1 MGVRFSTTVYNE
13 KSRKITVSI
22 KDSSFSGTVK
32 TFDTLS
38 LGIQYDSESQQG
50 QERFTPII
58 GSRCSLSLLINNE
71 DLQTLL
77 LDIGLAVEGRF
88 TMELTAYEDDNTTVS
103 FKWYGYIVTDL
114 VEFED
119 VPLVIGYQA
128 QISAIDGL
136 GWLKTLD
143 YKSAVGPYN
152 GQDTVVQHILNCLN
166 QLDFVQENLV
176 ANSLPV
182 LHTIFNW
189 HENSTV
195 YNADNDYAYNTVIQH
210 RAFYHRDT
218 KNNYIYQSCY
228 DVIKKICQTFGA
240 RLIFSG
246 NQYWFIQVNEYAN
259 NPASHRYFKYSGFGV
274 QSVGTFSADL
284 TISNIQTN
292 LVESDLM
299 RLSGGKWTYYPA
311 LKNVV
316 IRYNHFAKQNLLAG
330 VEYNYA
336 TNTTPVIT
344 TTPTLDA
351 SNPDARLSY
360 TGILGFYAQALNP
373 ANFEPYQFVFAVK
386 VVSIINSFPLQ
397 GFESANWTL
406 GSGWLIDNNIL
417 SGVLITTDA
426 YYTTFSVVNGRKYYI
441 KIKVDIDNAGF
452 LRLRLGGVTKTIT
465 ESGDYEYV
473 IIATNTDTLKFD
485 SVSSPRFTGKIKSLE
500 VKQENKYLKR
510 GVTYTNGF
518 NFQLEAASW
527 ETSFSEFEFNTE
539 TINAD
544 AAFVAYKTIT
554 FDTLDIPDTAE
565 YIWEMRLKE
574 MRNEAGTNIISNFAV
589 SYLLSNNYLEFLP
602 TGAVSGQ
609 SDILE
614 YGSDN
619 DDKSSTVFSLDTY
632 IGDGPSKTTDGAL
645 KVKNSYT
652 GGVYINSNTWEV
664 GAGTGFGF
672 NKITQLLVNEVI
684 RGQLTPKLRMV
695 DMPFQNLSVDN
706 PYLPHKVIEYSSGYY
721 VFERGSLDLKTEIWQ
736 GDYFKIE
743 LDA

>member
-1 MGVRFSTTVYNE
+1 MAVRYQTTVYNE

-22 KDSSFSGTVK
+22 KDANYTGSIG

-58 GSRCSLSLLINNE
+58 GSRCSLSLLINSN

-77 LDIGLAVEGRF
+77 LDIGLAIEGRF
-88 TMELTAYEDDNTTVS
+88 TMQLTAYEDDNTTIS
-103 FKWYGYIVTDL
+103 FRWYGYIVTDL

-119 VPLVIGYQA
+119 VPLSLGYQA

-143 YKSAVGPYN
+143 YKSAIGPYN

-441 KIKVDIDNAGF
+441 KIKVDIDNAGS

>member
-1 MGVRFSTTVYNE
+1 MAVRFETTVYNE
-13 KSRKITVSI
+13 KGRKINVAI
-22 KDSSFSGTVK
+22 KDNVFSGMTYS
-32 TFDTLS
+32 FDTISLS
-38 LGIQYDSESQQG
+38 LQYDSESQQG
-50 QERFTPII
+50 AERFTPII
-58 GSRCSLSLLINNE
+58 GSSCNLSLLINNN

-88 TMELTAYEDDNTTVS
+88 TMDLTAYEDDNTTVS
-103 FKWYGYIVTDL
+103 FNWYGYIVTDL
-114 VEFED
+114 VQFED
-119 VPLVIGYQA
+119 IPLSIGYVA

-166 QLDFVQENLV
+166 QLDFVQSELV

-182 LHTIFNW
+182 LHTVFNW
-189 HENSTV
+189 NENTTA
-195 YNADNDYAYNTVIQH
+195 YNAANDYALLTVIQH
-210 RAFYHRDT
+210 RAFYHKDT

-228 DVIKKICQTFGA
+228 DVLKKICQTFGA

-246 NQYWFIQVNEYAN
+246 NQYWFIQVNEYAR
-259 NPASHRYFKYSGFGV
+259 NPSAHRYFKYSALGV
-274 QSVGTFSADL
+274 QASGTFTFDF
-284 TISNIQTN
+284 TMSNVQTN
-292 LVESDLM
+292 LPGSDLM

-330 VEYNYA
+330 VEYNYT
-336 TNTTPVIT
+336 TNTTPIT
-344 TTPTLDA
+344 TITPTLDA
-351 SNPDARLSY
+351 TNADARLSY

-373 ANFEPYQFVFAVK
+373 VNFEPFQFVFAVK
-386 VVSIINSFPLQ
+386 VASIINSFPLQ
-397 GFESANWTL
+397 GFADANWTL
-406 GSGWLIDNNIL
+406 GSGWFINNGIL
-417 SGVLITTDA
+417 EGTIIATVA
-426 YYTTFSVVNGRKYYI
+426 YYTTFTVTSGRKYYV
-441 KIKVDIDNAGF
+441 KIKVDIENSGT

-465 ESGDYEYV
+465 ESGDYDYV
-473 IIATNTDTLKFD
+473 ILSTNTDTLQLD
-485 SVSSPRFTGKIKSLE
+485 SLSSPGFTGKIKSLQ

-518 NFQLEAASW
+518 NFILEAASW
-527 ETSFSEFEFNTE
+527 EDTFYEYEFNTE
-539 TINAD
+539 TITAD

-554 FDTLDIPDTAE
+554 FDTLDIPESAE
-565 YIWEMRLKE
+565 YVWEMRLKN
-574 MRNEAGTNIISNFAV
+574 MRNEAGTNVSGNFSI
-589 SYLLSNNYLEFLP
+589 SYLLSSNYLEFLP

-619 DDKSSTVFSLDTY
+619 DDKSSTIFSLDTY
-632 IGDGPSKTTDGAL
+632 LGDGPSKTTDGGL
-645 KVKNSYT
+645 KVLESGTYENSSSWDVSS
-652 GGVYINSNTWEV
+652 GS
-664 GAGTGFGF
+664 GF
-672 NKITQLLVNEVI
+672 NNVTQLLVNEVI

-721 VFERGSLDLKTEIWQ
+721 VFERGSFDLKTEIWQ

>member
-1 MGVRFSTTVYNE
+1 MAARFQTTVYNE
-13 KSRKITVSI
+13 KGRKIVVAI
-22 KDSSFSGTVK
+22 KDNVFSGMTYD
-32 TFDTLS
+32 FDTIGLQ
-38 LGIQYDSESQQG
+38 LQYDSESQQG

-58 GSRCSLSLLINNE
+58 GSRCSLSLLINNN

-119 VPLVIGYQA
+119 IPLSIGYQA

-189 HENSTV
+189 HENTIA
-195 YNADNDYAYNTVIQH
+195 YNAASDYSLLTVIQH
-210 RAFYHRDT
+210 RAFYHKDT
-218 KNNYIYQSCY
+218 KSNYVYQSCY
-228 DVIKKICQTFGA
+228 DVLKKICQTFGA

-246 NQYWFIQVNEYAN
+246 NQYWFIQVNEYSRT
-259 NPASHRYFKYSGFGV
+259 PATKRYFKYSALGV
-274 QSVGTFSADL
+274 QSAGTFTADL

-292 LVESDLM
+292 LSGSDLM

-373 ANFEPYQFVFAVK
+373 VNFEPFQFVFAVK

-406 GSGWLIDNNIL
+406 GSGWLIDNKIL

-426 YYTTFSVVNGRKYYI
+426 YYTTFSVVNGRKYYV
-441 KIKVDIDNAGF
+441 KIKVDIDNDGE
-452 LRLRLGGVTKTIT
+452 LLLSLGGVTKTIT
-465 ESGDYEYV
+465 ESGDYDYV
-473 IIATNTDTLKFD
+473 IIATNTDTLKFN

-510 GVTYTNGF
+510 SVNYTSGF

-527 ETSFSEFEFNTE
+527 ESSFYEYEFNTE
-539 TINAD
+539 TITAD

-619 DDKSSTVFSLDTY
+619 DDKSSTIFSLDTY
-632 IGDGPSKTTDGAL
+632 LGDGPSKTTDGGL
-645 KVKNSYT
+645 KVLESGIYQNSSSWDVSS
-652 GGVYINSNTWEV
+652 GQ
-664 GAGTGFGF
+664 GF
-672 NKITQLLVNEVI
+672 NNVTQLLVNEVI

>member
-1 MGVRFSTTVYNE
+1 MAVRFETTVYNE
-13 KSRKITVSI
+13 KGRKINVAI
-22 KDSSFSGTVK
+22 KDNVFSGMTYS
-32 TFDTLS
+32 FDTVGLQ
-38 LGIQYDSESQQG
+38 LQYDSESQQG
-50 QERFTPII
+50 AERFTPII
-58 GSRCSLSLLINNE
+58 GSRCSLSLLINSN

-77 LDIGLAVEGRF
+77 LDIGLAIEGRF
-88 TMELTAYEDDNTTVS
+88 TMQLTAYEDDNTTIS
-103 FKWYGYIVTDL
+103 FRWYGYIVTDL

-119 VPLVIGYQA
+119 IPLSIGYVA

-182 LHTIFNW
+182 LHTVFDW
-189 HENSTV
+189 HENTTA
-195 YNADNDYAYNTVIQH
+195 YNAANDYALLSVIQH
-210 RAFYHRDT
+210 RAFYHKDT
-218 KNNYIYQSCY
+218 KANYIYQSCY
-228 DVIKKICQTFGA
+228 DVLKKICQTFGA

-246 NQYWFIQVNEYAN
+246 NQYWFIQINEYSRS
-259 NPASHRYFKYSGFGV
+259 PESHKYFKYSGFGI
-274 QSVGTFSADL
+274 QSVGTFTEDF
-284 TISNIQTN
+284 TISNVQTDLEN
-292 LVESDLM
+292 SDLL

-316 IRYNHFAKQNLLAG
+316 VRYNHFAKQNLLAG

-336 TNTTPVIT
+336 TNTTPIT
-344 TTPTLDA
+344 TITPTLDSTNA
-351 SNPDARLSY
+351 DARLSY

-373 ANFEPYQFVFAVK
+373 VNFQPFQFVFAVK
-386 VVSIINSFPLQ
+386 VASIINSFPLQ
-397 GFESANWTL
+397 GFESANWTI
-406 GSGWLIDNNIL
+406 GSGWIIDNKIL
-417 SGVLITTDA
+417 SGVLITTEA
-426 YYTTFSVVNGRKYYI
+426 FYTTFTVVSGRKYYL
-441 KIKVDIDNAGF
+441 KIKVDIDNAGA

-465 ESGDYEYV
+465 TSGDYEYV

-500 VKQENKYLKR
+500 VKQENKYLR
-510 GVTYTNGF
+510 RRVNYTSGF

-527 ETSFSEFEFNTE
+527 ESAFYEYEFNTE
-539 TINAD
+539 TITAD
-544 AAFVAYKTIT
+544 AAFIAYKTIT
-554 FDTLDIPDTAE
+554 FDTLNIPDTAE

-574 MRNEAGTNIISNFAV
+574 MRNEAGTNIIANFSV

-602 TGAVSGQ
+602 SGATTGQ

-619 DDKSSTVFSLDTY
+619 DDKSSTVFSLDAF
-632 IGDGPSKTTDGAL
+632 IGDGPSKTTDGGL
-645 KVKNSYT
+645 KVLESGTYQNSSSWDVAN
-652 GGVYINSNTWEV
+652 GS
-664 GAGTGFGF
+664 GF
-672 NKITQLLVNEVI
+672 NNVTQLLVNEVI

-695 DMPFQNLSVDN
+695 DMPFQNLVVDK

-721 VFERGSLDLKTEIWQ
+721 VFERGSFDLKTEIWQ

>member
-1 MGVRFSTTVYNE
+1 MAVRFETTVYNE
-13 KSRKITVSI
+13 KGRKINVAI
-22 KDSSFSGTVK
+22 KDNVFSGMTYS
-32 TFDTLS
+32 FDTISLS
-38 LGIQYDSESQQG
+38 LQYDSESQQG

-58 GSRCSLSLLINNE
+58 GSSCNLSLLINNN
-71 DLQTLL
+71 DLETLL

-88 TMELTAYEDDNTTVS
+88 TMHLTAYEDDNTTVS
-103 FKWYGYIVTDL
+103 FNWYGYIVTDL
-114 VEFED
+114 VQFED
-119 VPLVIGYQA
+119 IPLSIGYVA

-166 QLDFVQENLV
+166 QLDFVQSELV

-182 LHTIFNW
+182 LHTVFNW
-189 HENSTV
+189 NENTTAYS
-195 YNADNDYAYNTVIQH
+195 ADNDYALLTVIQH
-210 RAFYHRDT
+210 RAFYHKDT

-228 DVIKKICQTFGA
+228 DVLKKICQTFGA

-246 NQYWFIQVNEYAN
+246 NQYWFIQVNEYAR
-259 NPASHRYFKYSGFGV
+259 NPAAHRYFKYSALGV
-274 QSVGTFSADL
+274 QASGTFTFDF
-284 TISNIQTN
+284 TMSNIQTN
-292 LVESDLM
+292 LPGSDLM

-316 IRYNHFAKQNLLAG
+316 VRYNHFAKQNLLAG

-336 TNTTPVIT
+336 TNTTPIT
-344 TTPTLDA
+344 TITPTLDA
-351 SNPDARLSY
+351 TNADARLSY

-373 ANFEPYQFVFAVK
+373 VNFEPFQFVFAVK
-386 VVSIINSFPLQ
+386 VASIINSFPLQ
-397 GFESANWTL
+397 GFASADWTL
-406 GSGWLIDNNIL
+406 GSGWFINNGIL
-417 SGVLITTDA
+417 EGTIIATVA
-426 YYTTFSVVNGRKYYI
+426 YYTTFTVTSGRNYYV
-441 KIKVDIDNAGF
+441 KIKVDIENSGS

-465 ESGDYEYV
+465 ESGDYDYV
-473 IIATNTDTLKFD
+473 ILSTNTDTLQLD
-485 SVSSPRFTGKIKSLE
+485 SLSSPGFTGKIKSLQ

-510 GVTYTNGF
+510 NVTYTNGF
-518 NFQLEAASW
+518 NFILEAASW
-527 ETSFSEFEFNTE
+527 EDTFYEYEFNTE
-539 TINAD
+539 TITAD

-554 FDTLDIPDTAE
+554 FDTLDIPESAE
-565 YIWEMRLKE
+565 YIWEMRLKN
-574 MRNEAGTNIISNFAV
+574 MRNEAGTNVSGNFSI
-589 SYLLSNNYLEFLP
+589 SYLLSSNYLEFLP

-619 DDKSSTVFSLDTY
+619 DDKSSTIFSLDTY
-632 IGDGPSKTTDGAL
+632 IGDGPSKTTDGGL
-645 KVKNSYT
+645 KVLESGTYENSSSWDVSS
-652 GGVYINSNTWEV
+652 GS
-664 GAGTGFGF
+664 GF
-672 NKITQLLVNEVI
+672 NNVTQLLVNEVI

-721 VFERGSLDLKTEIWQ
+721 VFERGSFDLKTEIWQ

>member
-1 MGVRFSTTVYNE
+1 MAVRFETTVYNE
-13 KSRKITVSI
+13 KGRKINVAI
-22 KDSSFSGTVK
+22 KDNVFSGMTYS
-32 TFDTLS
+32 FDTISLS
-38 LGIQYDSESQQG
+38 LQYDSESQQG
-50 QERFTPII
+50 AERFTPII
-58 GSRCSLSLLINNE
+58 GSSCNLSLLINNN

-88 TMELTAYEDDNTTVS
+88 TMHLTAYEDDNTTVS
-103 FKWYGYIVTDL
+103 FNWYGYIVTDL
-114 VEFED
+114 VQFED
-119 VPLVIGYQA
+119 IPLSIGYVA

-166 QLDFVQENLV
+166 QLDFVQSELV

-182 LHTIFNW
+182 LHTVFNW
-189 HENSTV
+189 NENTTAYS
-195 YNADNDYAYNTVIQH
+195 AGNDYALLTVIQH
-210 RAFYHRDT
+210 RAFYHKDT

-228 DVIKKICQTFGA
+228 DVLKKICQTFGA

-246 NQYWFIQVNEYAN
+246 NQYWFIQVNEYAR
-259 NPASHRYFKYSGFGV
+259 NPAAHRYFKYSALGV
-274 QSVGTFSADL
+274 QASGTFTFDF
-284 TISNIQTN
+284 TMSNIQTN
-292 LVESDLM
+292 LPASDLM

-316 IRYNHFAKQNLLAG
+316 VRYNHFAKQNLLAG

-336 TNTTPVIT
+336 TNTTPIT
-344 TTPTLDA
+344 TITPTLDA
-351 SNPDARLSY
+351 TNADARLSY

-373 ANFEPYQFVFAVK
+373 VNFEPFQFVFAVK
-386 VVSIINSFPLQ
+386 VASIINSFPLQ
-397 GFESANWTL
+397 GFADANWTL
-406 GSGWLIDNNIL
+406 GSGWFINNGIL
-417 SGVLITTDA
+417 EGTIIATVA
-426 YYTTFSVVNGRKYYI
+426 YYTTFTVTSGRKYYV
-441 KIKVDIDNAGF
+441 KIKVDIENSGT

-465 ESGDYEYV
+465 ESGDYDYV
-473 IIATNTDTLKFD
+473 ILSTNTDTLQLD
-485 SVSSPRFTGKIKSLE
+485 SLSSPGFTGKIKSLQ

-510 GVTYTNGF
+510 NVTYTNGF
-518 NFQLEAASW
+518 NFILDAASW
-527 ETSFSEFEFNTE
+527 ENTFYEYEFNTE
-539 TINAD
+539 TITAD

-554 FDTLDIPDTAE
+554 FDTLDIPESAE
-565 YIWEMRLKE
+565 YVWEMRLKN
-574 MRNEAGTNIISNFAV
+574 MRNEAGTNVSGNFSI
-589 SYLLSNNYLEFLP
+589 SYLLSSNYLEFLP

-619 DDKSSTVFSLDTY
+619 DDKSSTIFSLDTY
-632 IGDGPSKTTDGAL
+632 LGDGPSKTTDGGL
-645 KVKNSYT
+645 KVLESGTYENSSSWDVSS
-652 GGVYINSNTWEV
+652 GS
-664 GAGTGFGF
+664 GF
-672 NKITQLLVNEVI
+672 NNVTQLLVNEVI

-721 VFERGSLDLKTEIWQ
+721 VFERGSFDLKTEIWQ

>member
-1 MGVRFSTTVYNE
+1 MGVRYQTTVYNE
-13 KSRKITVSI
+13 KRRKITVSI
-22 KDSSFSGTVK
+22 KDSNYTGSVG

-50 QERFTPII
+50 AERFTPII
-58 GSRCSLSLLINNE
+58 GSRCSLSLLINNSN
-71 DLQTLL
+71 LQTLL

-88 TMELTAYEDDNTTVS
+88 TMHLTAYEDDNTTVS
-103 FKWYGYIVTDL
+103 FYWYGYIVTDL

-119 VPLVIGYQA
+119 IPLVIGYQA

-166 QLDFVQENLV
+166 QLDFVQSELV

-182 LHTIFNW
+182 LHTVFNW
-189 HENSTV
+189 NENTTAYS
-195 YNADNDYAYNTVIQH
+195 AGKDYALLTVIQH
-210 RAFYHRDT
+210 RAFYHKDT

-228 DVIKKICQTFGA
+228 DVLKKICQTFGA

-246 NQYWFIQVNEYAN
+246 NQYWFIQVNEYAR
-259 NPASHRYFKYSGFGV
+259 NPSAHRYFKYSALGV
-274 QSVGTFSADL
+274 QASGTFTFDF
-284 TISNIQTN
+284 TMSNIQTN
-292 LVESDLM
+292 LPGSDLM

-316 IRYNHFAKQNLLAG
+316 VRYNHFAKQNLLAG

-336 TNTTPVIT
+336 TNATPIT
-344 TTPTLDA
+344 TITPTLDA
-351 SNPDARLSY
+351 TNADARLSY

-373 ANFEPYQFVFAVK
+373 VNFEPFQFVFAVK
-386 VVSIINSFPLQ
+386 VASIINSFPLQ
-397 GFESANWTL
+397 GFADANWTL
-406 GSGWLIDNNIL
+406 GSGWFINNGIL
-417 SGVLITTDA
+417 EGTIIATVA
-426 YYTTFSVVNGRKYYI
+426 YYTTFTVTSGRKYYV
-441 KIKVDIDNAGF
+441 KIKVDIENSGT

-465 ESGDYEYV
+465 ESGDYDYV
-473 IIATNTDTLKFD
+473 ILSTNTNTLQLD
-485 SVSSPRFTGKIKSLE
+485 SLSSPGFTGKIKSLQ

-510 GVTYTNGF
+510 NVTYTNGF
-518 NFQLEAASW
+518 NFILESASW
-527 ETSFSEFEFNTE
+527 ENTFYEYEFNTE
-539 TINAD
+539 TITAD

-554 FDTLDIPDTAE
+554 FDTLDIPESAE
-565 YIWEMRLKE
+565 YIWEMRLKS
-574 MRNEAGTNIISNFAV
+574 MRNEAGTNVSGNFSI
-589 SYLLSNNYLEFLP
+589 SYLLSSNYLEFLP

-619 DDKSSTVFSLDTY
+619 DDKSSTIFSLDTY
-632 IGDGPSKTTDGAL
+632 LGDGPSKTTDGGL
-645 KVKNSYT
+645 KVLESGTYENSSSWDVSS
-652 GGVYINSNTWEV
+652 GS
-664 GAGTGFGF
+664 GF
-672 NKITQLLVNEVI
+672 NNVTQLLVNEVI

-695 DMPFQNLSVDN
+695 DMPFQNLTVDN

-721 VFERGSLDLKTEIWQ
+721 VFERGSFDLKTEIWQ

>member
-1 MGVRFSTTVYNE
+1 MAIRFSTTVYNE

-22 KDSSFSGTVK
+22 KDSAFSGTVK

-38 LGIQYDSESQQG
+38 LGIQYDSESSQG

-58 GSRCSLSLLINNE
+58 GSRCSLSLLINNN

-88 TMELTAYEDDNTTVS
+88 TMELTGYEDDNTTVS

-119 VPLVIGYQA
+119 IPLVIGYQA

-166 QLDFVQENLV
+166 QLDFVQSELV

-182 LHTIFNW
+182 LHTVFNW
-189 HENSTV
+189 NENTTAYS
-195 YNADNDYAYNTVIQH
+195 AGKDYALLTVIQH
-210 RAFYHRDT
+210 RAFYHKDT
-218 KNNYIYQSCY
+218 KNNYNYQSCY
-228 DVIKKICQTFGA
+228 DVLKKICQTFGA

-246 NQYWFIQVNEYAN
+246 NQYWLIQVNEYAR
-259 NPASHRYFKYSGFGV
+259 NPKAHRYFKYNALGV
-274 QSVGTFSADL
+274 QASGTFTANFTL
-284 TISNIQTN
+284 SNIQSN
-292 LVESDLM
+292 LPTSDLI

-316 IRYNHFAKQNLLAG
+316 VRYNHFAKQNLLAG

-336 TNTTPVIT
+336 TNATPIT
-344 TTPTLDA
+344 TITPTLDSTNA
-351 SNPDARLSY
+351 DARLSY

-373 ANFEPYQFVFAVK
+373 VNFVPYQFVFAVK
-386 VVSIINSFPLQ
+386 VASIINSFPLQ
-397 GFESANWTL
+397 GFESANWTI
-406 GSGWLIDNNIL
+406 GSGWQIDNKIL
-417 SGVLITTDA
+417 SGVLITTEA
-426 YYTTFSVVNGRKYYI
+426 FYTTFSVVNGRKYYV
-441 KIKVDIDNAGF
+441 KIKVDIDNAGA

-473 IIATNTDTLKFD
+473 IVATNTDTLKFD
-485 SVSSPRFTGKIKSLE
+485 SVSSPLFTGKIKSLE
-500 VKQENKYLKR
+500 VKQENKYLR
-510 GVTYTNGF
+510 RRVNYTSGF
-518 NFQLEAASW
+518 NFQLEPASW
-527 ETSFSEFEFNTE
+527 ESTFSEFEFNTE
-539 TINAD
+539 TITAD

-554 FDTLDIPDTAE
+554 FDTLNIPDTAE

-574 MRNEAGTNIISNFAV
+574 MRNEAGTNIIANFAV
-589 SYLLSNNYLEFLP
+589 SYLLSSNYLEFLP
-602 TGAVSGQ
+602 SGATTGQ

-632 IGDGPSKTTDGAL
+632 LGDGPSKTTDGGL
-645 KVKNSYT
+645 KVLESGTYENSSSWDVSS
-652 GGVYINSNTWEV
+652 GS
-664 GAGTGFGF
+664 GF
-672 NKITQLLVNEVI
+672 NNVTQLLVNEVI

-695 DMPFQNLSVDN
+695 DMPFQNLTVDN

-721 VFERGSLDLKTEIWQ
+721 VFERGSFDLKTEIWQ

>member
-189 HENSTV
+189 HENTTT
-195 YNADNDYAYNTVIQH
+195 YNAASDYSLLTVIQH
-210 RAFYHRDT
+210 RAFYHKDT
-218 KNNYIYQSCY
+218 KSNYVYQSCY
-228 DVIKKICQTFGA
+228 DVLKKICQTFGA

-246 NQYWFIQVNEYAN
+246 NQYWFIQVNEYSRT
-259 NPASHRYFKYSGFGV
+259 PATKRYFKYTAFGV
-274 QSVGTFSADL
+274 QVAGTFTADL
-284 TISNIQTN
+284 TLSNIQTN
-292 LVESDLM
+292 LPGSDLM

-373 ANFEPYQFVFAVK
+373 VNFEPFQFVFAVK
-386 VVSIINSFPLQ
+386 VASIINSFPLQ

-406 GSGWLIDNNIL
+406 GSGWLIDNKIL
-417 SGVLITTDA
+417 EGTLIATEA
-426 YYTTFSVVNGRKYYI
+426 FYTTFTVTSGRKYYV
-441 KIKVDIDNAGF
+441 KIKVDIENSGS

-465 ESGDYEYV
+465 ESGDYDYV
-473 IIATNTDTLKFD
+473 ILSTNTDTLKLD
-485 SVSSPRFTGKIKSLE
+485 SISTPKFTGKIKSLQ

-510 GVTYTNGF
+510 GINYTNGF
-518 NFQLEAASW
+518 NFQLEPATW
-527 ETSFSEFEFNTE
+527 ENTFYEYEFNTE
-539 TINAD
+539 TITAD
-544 AAFVAYKTIT
+544 AAFIAYKTIT
-554 FDTLDIPDTAE
+554 FDTLDIPESAE
-565 YIWEMRLKE
+565 YVWEMRLKQ
-574 MRNEAGTNIISNFAV
+574 MRNEAGSSIISNFNV

-632 IGDGPSKTTDGAL
+632 IGDGPSKTTDGGL
-645 KVKNSYT
+645 KVLESGTYENSSSWDI
-652 GGVYINSNTWEV
+652 GNGS
-664 GAGTGFGF
+664 GF
-672 NKITQLLVNEVI
+672 NNVTQLLVNEVI

>member
-1 MGVRFSTTVYNE
+1 MAIRFSTTVYNE

-32 TFDTLS
+32 TFDTIGLQ
-38 LGIQYDSESQQG
+38 LQYDSESQQG

-58 GSRCSLSLLINNE
+58 GSRCSLSLLINNN

-119 VPLVIGYQA
+119 VPLSLGYQA

-143 YKSAVGPYN
+143 YKSAVGPYL

-189 HENSTV
+189 HENTTAYSA
-195 YNADNDYAYNTVIQH
+195 NSDYSLLTVIQH
-210 RAFYHRDT
+210 RAFYHKDT

-228 DVIKKICQTFGA
+228 DVLKKICQTFGA
-240 RLIFSG
+240 RLLFSG
-246 NQYWFIQVNEYAN
+246 NQYWFVQVNEYSRT
-259 NPASHRYFKYSGFGV
+259 PGTKRYFKYSALGV
-274 QSVGTFSADL
+274 QSAGTFTTDL
-284 TISNIQTN
+284 TLSNIQTN
-292 LVESDLM
+292 LPVSDLM

-336 TNTTPVIT
+336 TNSTPIT
-344 TTPTLDA
+344 TITPTLDA

-373 ANFEPYQFVFAVK
+373 VNFEPFQFVFAVK
-386 VVSIINSFPLQ
+386 VASIINSFPLQ
-397 GFESANWTL
+397 NFESANWTL
-406 GSGWLIDNNIL
+406 GSGWLIDNKIL
-417 SGVLITTDA
+417 EGTLIASEA
-426 YYTTFSVVNGRKYYI
+426 YYTTFTVTSGRKYYV
-441 KIKVDIDNAGF
+441 KIKVEIDNAGS

-465 ESGDYEYV
+465 ESGDYDYV
-473 IIATNTDTLKFD
+473 ITSTNTDTLKLD
-485 SVSSPRFTGKIKSLE
+485 SVSSPGFTGKIKSLQ

-518 NFQLEAASW
+518 NFQLEPATW
-527 ETSFSEFEFNTE
+527 ENSFYEYEFNTE
-539 TINAD
+539 TITAD

-554 FDTLDIPDTAE
+554 FDTLDIPESAE
-565 YIWEMRLKE
+565 YVWEMRLKS
-574 MRNEAGTNIISNFAV
+574 MRNEAGTSIISNFTI
-589 SYLLSNNYLEFLP
+589 SYLLSSNYLEFLP

-632 IGDGPSKTTDGAL
+632 LGDGPSKTTDGGL
-645 KVKNSYT
+645 KVLESGSYENSSSWDVSS
-652 GGVYINSNTWEV
+652 GS
-664 GAGTGFGF
+664 GF
-672 NKITQLLVNEVI
+672 NNVTQLLVNEVI

-721 VFERGSLDLKTEIWQ
+721 VFERGSFDLKTEIWQ

>member
-1 MGVRFSTTVYNE
+1 MAVRFETTVYNE
-13 KSRKITVSI
+13 KGRKINVAI
-22 KDSSFSGTVK
+22 KDNVFSGMTYS
-32 TFDTLS
+32 FDTISLS
-38 LGIQYDSESQQG
+38 LQYDSESQQG
-50 QERFTPII
+50 AERFTPII
-58 GSRCSLSLLINNE
+58 GSSCNLSLLINNN
-71 DLQTLL
+71 DLETLL

-88 TMELTAYEDDNTTVS
+88 TMDLTAYEDDNTTVS
-103 FKWYGYIVTDL
+103 FNWYGYIVTDL
-114 VEFED
+114 VQFED
-119 VPLVIGYQA
+119 IPLSIGYVA

-166 QLDFVQENLV
+166 QLDFVQSELV

-182 LHTIFNW
+182 LHTVFDWN
-189 HENSTV
+189 ENTTAYS
-195 YNADNDYAYNTVIQH
+195 ADNDYALLTVIQH
-210 RAFYHRDT
+210 RAFYHKDT

-228 DVIKKICQTFGA
+228 DVLKKICQTFGA

-246 NQYWFIQVNEYAN
+246 NQYWFIQVNEYAR
-259 NPASHRYFKYSGFGV
+259 NPASHRYFKYSALGV
-274 QSVGTFSADL
+274 QASGTFTFDF
-284 TISNIQTN
+284 TMYNIQTN
-292 LVESDLM
+292 LPGSDLM

-316 IRYNHFAKQNLLAG
+316 VRYNHFAKQNLLAG

-336 TNTTPVIT
+336 TNTTPIT
-344 TTPTLDA
+344 TITPTLDA
-351 SNPDARLSY
+351 TNADARLSY

-373 ANFEPYQFVFAVK
+373 VNFEPFQFVFAVK
-386 VVSIINSFPLQ
+386 VASIINSFPLQ
-397 GFESANWTL
+397 GFADANWTL
-406 GSGWLIDNNIL
+406 GSGWFINNGIL
-417 SGVLITTDA
+417 EGTIIATVA
-426 YYTTFSVVNGRKYYI
+426 YYTTFTVTSGRNYYV
-441 KIKVDIDNAGF
+441 KIKVDIENSGT

-465 ESGDYEYV
+465 ESGDYDYV
-473 IIATNTDTLKFD
+473 ILSTNTDTLQLD
-485 SVSSPRFTGKIKSLE
+485 SLSSPGFTGKIKSLQ

-510 GVTYTNGF
+510 NVTYTNGF
-518 NFQLEAASW
+518 NFILEAASW
-527 ETSFSEFEFNTE
+527 EDTFYEYEFNTE
-539 TINAD
+539 TITAD

-554 FDTLDIPDTAE
+554 FDTLDIPESAE
-565 YIWEMRLKE
+565 YIWEMRLKN
-574 MRNEAGTNIISNFAV
+574 MRNEAGTNVSGNFSI
-589 SYLLSNNYLEFLP
+589 SYLLSSNYLEFLP

-619 DDKSSTVFSLDTY
+619 DDKSSTIFSLDTY
-632 IGDGPSKTTDGAL
+632 LGDGPSKTTDGGL
-645 KVKNSYT
+645 KVLESGTYENSSSWDVSS
-652 GGVYINSNTWEV
+652 GS
-664 GAGTGFGF
+664 GF
-672 NKITQLLVNEVI
+672 NNVTQLLVNEVI

-721 VFERGSLDLKTEIWQ
+721 VFERGSFDLKTEIWQ

>member
-1 MGVRFSTTVYNE
+1 MAIRFSTTVYNE

-22 KDSSFSGTVK
+22 KDSAFSGTVK

-119 VPLVIGYQA
+119 IPLVIGYQA

-176 ANSLPV
+176 ANSLPI

-189 HENSTV
+189 HENTIA
-195 YNADNDYAYNTVIQH
+195 YNAASDYSLLTVIQH
-210 RAFYHRDT
+210 RAFYHKDT
-218 KNNYIYQSCY
+218 KSNYVYQSCY
-228 DVIKKICQTFGA
+228 DVLKKICQTFGA

-246 NQYWFIQVNEYAN
+246 NQYWFIQVNEYSRT
-259 NPASHRYFKYSGFGV
+259 PATKRYFKYNAFGI
-274 QSVGTFSADL
+274 QSVGTFTADL
-284 TISNIQTN
+284 TLSNIQTN
-292 LVESDLM
+292 LPGSDLM

-336 TNTTPVIT
+336 TNSTPVIT

-373 ANFEPYQFVFAVK
+373 VNFEPYQFVFAVK

-397 GFESANWTL
+397 GFESANWTI
-406 GSGWLIDNNIL
+406 GSGWIIDNKIL

-426 YYTTFSVVNGRKYYI
+426 YYTTFSVVNGRKYYV
-441 KIKVDIDNAGF
+441 KIKVDIDNDGE
-452 LRLRLGGVTKTIT
+452 LLLSLGGVTKTIT
-465 ESGDYEYV
+465 ESGDYDYV
-473 IIATNTDTLKFD
+473 IIATNTDTLKFN

-510 GVTYTNGF
+510 GVNYTSGF

-527 ETSFSEFEFNTE
+527 ESSFYEYEFNTE
-539 TINAD
+539 TITAD

-632 IGDGPSKTTDGAL
+632 IGDGPSKTTDGGL
-645 KVKNSYT
+645 KVLESGTYENSSSWDVSS
-652 GGVYINSNTWEV
+652 GS
-664 GAGTGFGF
+664 GF
-672 NKITQLLVNEVI
+672 NNVTQLLVNEVI

>member
-1 MGVRFSTTVYNE
+1 MAARFQTTVYNE
-13 KSRKITVSI
+13 KGRKIVVAI
-22 KDSSFSGTVK
+22 KDNVFSGMTYD
-32 TFDTLS
+32 FDTIGLQ
-38 LGIQYDSESQQG
+38 LQYDSESQQG

-58 GSRCSLSLLINNE
+58 GSRCSLSLLINNN

-119 VPLVIGYQA
+119 IPLSIGYQA

-189 HENSTV
+189 HENTIA
-195 YNADNDYAYNTVIQH
+195 YNAASDYSLLTVIQH
-210 RAFYHRDT
+210 RAFYHKDT
-218 KNNYIYQSCY
+218 KSNYVYQSCY
-228 DVIKKICQTFGA
+228 DVLKKICQTFGA

-246 NQYWFIQVNEYAN
+246 NQYWFIQVNEYSRT
-259 NPASHRYFKYSGFGV
+259 PATKRYFKYSALGV
-274 QSVGTFSADL
+274 QSAGTFTADL

-292 LVESDLM
+292 LSGSDLM

-373 ANFEPYQFVFAVK
+373 VNFEPFQFVFAVK

-406 GSGWLIDNNIL
+406 GSGWLIDNKIL

-426 YYTTFSVVNGRKYYI
+426 YYTTFSVVNGRKYYV
-441 KIKVDIDNAGF
+441 KIKVDIDNDGE
-452 LRLRLGGVTKTIT
+452 LLLSLGGVTKTIT
-465 ESGDYEYV
+465 ESGDYDYV
-473 IIATNTDTLKFD
+473 IIATNTDTLKFN

-510 GVTYTNGF
+510 SVNYTSGF

-527 ETSFSEFEFNTE
+527 ESSFYEYEFNTE
-539 TINAD
+539 TITAD

-632 IGDGPSKTTDGAL
+632 LGDGPSKTTDGGL
-645 KVKNSYT
+645 KVLESGIYQNSSSWDVSS
-652 GGVYINSNTWEV
+652 GS
-664 GAGTGFGF
+664 GF
-672 NKITQLLVNEVI
+672 NNVTQLLVNEVI

>member
-1 MGVRFSTTVYNE
+1 MAVRFSTTVYNE

-32 TFDTLS
+32 TFDTIGLQ
-38 LGIQYDSESQQG
+38 LQYDSESQQG

-58 GSRCSLSLLINNE
+58 GSRCSLSLLINNN

-143 YKSAVGPYN
+143 YRSAVGPYI

-189 HENSTV
+189 HENTTAYSA
-195 YNADNDYAYNTVIQH
+195 NSDYSLLTVIQH
-210 RAFYHRDT
+210 RAFYHKDT
-218 KNNYIYQSCY
+218 KSNYVYQSCY
-228 DVIKKICQTFGA
+228 DVLKKICQTFGA
-240 RLIFSG
+240 RLLFSG
-246 NQYWFIQVNEYAN
+246 NQYWFIQVNEYSRT
-259 NPASHRYFKYSGFGV
+259 PGTKRYFKYTAFGV
-274 QSVGTFSADL
+274 QVAGTFTADL
-284 TISNIQTN
+284 TLSNIQTN
-292 LVESDLM
+292 LPGSDLM

-336 TNTTPVIT
+336 TNDTPVIT

-351 SNPDARLSY
+351 SNPDGRLSY

-373 ANFEPYQFVFAVK
+373 VNFQPFQFVFAVK
-386 VVSIINSFPLQ
+386 VASIINSFPLQ

-406 GSGWLIDNNIL
+406 GSGWLIDNKIL
-417 SGVLITTDA
+417 EGTLIATEA
-426 YYTTFSVVNGRKYYI
+426 FYTTFTVTSGRKYYV
-441 KIKVDIDNAGF
+441 KIKVEIENSGS

-465 ESGDYEYV
+465 ESGDYDYV
-473 IIATNTDTLKFD
+473 ILSTNTDTLKLD
-485 SVSSPRFTGKIKSLE
+485 SVSTPKFTGKIKSLQ

-518 NFQLEAASW
+518 NFQLEAATW
-527 ETSFSEFEFNTE
+527 ENSFYEYEFNTE
-539 TINAD
+539 TITAD

-554 FDTLDIPDTAE
+554 FDTLDIPESAE
-565 YIWEMRLKE
+565 YVWEMRLKQ
-574 MRNEAGTNIISNFAV
+574 MRNEAGSSIISNFAV

-632 IGDGPSKTTDGAL
+632 IGDGPSKTTDGGL
-645 KVKNSYT
+645 KVLESGSYENSSSWDVSS
-652 GGVYINSNTWEV
+652 GQ
-664 GAGTGFGF
+664 GF
-672 NKITQLLVNEVI
+672 NNVTQLLVNEVI

>member
-1 MGVRFSTTVYNE
+1 MAVRFETTVYNE
-13 KSRKITVSI
+13 KGRKINVAI
-22 KDSSFSGTVK
+22 KDNVFSGMTYS
-32 TFDTLS
+32 FDTISLS
-38 LGIQYDSESQQG
+38 LQYDSESQQG
-50 QERFTPII
+50 AERFTPII
-58 GSRCSLSLLINNE
+58 GSSCNLSLLINNN
-71 DLQTLL
+71 DLETLL

-88 TMELTAYEDDNTTVS
+88 TMDLTAYEDDNTTVS
-103 FKWYGYIVTDL
+103 FNWYGYIVTDL
-114 VEFED
+114 VQFED
-119 VPLVIGYQA
+119 IPLSIGYVA

-166 QLDFVQENLV
+166 QLDFVQSELV

-182 LHTIFNW
+182 LHTVFNW
-189 HENSTV
+189 NENTTAYS
-195 YNADNDYAYNTVIQH
+195 ADNDYALLTVIQH
-210 RAFYHRDT
+210 RAFYHKDT

-228 DVIKKICQTFGA
+228 DVLKKICQTFGA

-246 NQYWFIQVNEYAN
+246 NQYWFIQVNEYAR
-259 NPASHRYFKYSGFGV
+259 NPSSHRYFKYSALGV
-274 QSVGTFSADL
+274 QASGTFTFDF
-284 TISNIQTN
+284 TMSNIQTN
-292 LVESDLM
+292 LPGSDLM

-316 IRYNHFAKQNLLAG
+316 VRYNHFAKQNLLAG

-336 TNTTPVIT
+336 TNTTPIT
-344 TTPTLDA
+344 TITPTLDA
-351 SNPDARLSY
+351 TNADARLSY

-373 ANFEPYQFVFAVK
+373 VNFEPFQFVFAVK
-386 VVSIINSFPLQ
+386 VASIINSFPLQ
-397 GFESANWTL
+397 GFASADWTL
-406 GSGWLIDNNIL
+406 GSGWLIDNAIL
-417 SGVLITTDA
+417 EGTLIAAEA
-426 YYTTFSVVNGRKYYI
+426 YYTTFTVTSGRNYYV
-441 KIKVDIDNAGF
+441 KIKVDIENSGT

-465 ESGDYEYV
+465 ESGDYDYV
-473 IIATNTDTLKFD
+473 ILSTNTDTLQLD
-485 SVSSPRFTGKIKSLE
+485 SLSSPGFTGKIKSLQ

-510 GVTYTNGF
+510 NVTYTNGF
-518 NFQLEAASW
+518 NFILEAASW
-527 ETSFSEFEFNTE
+527 EDTFYEYEFNTE
-539 TINAD
+539 TITTD

-554 FDTLDIPDTAE
+554 FDTLDIPESAE
-565 YIWEMRLKE
+565 YVWEMRLKN
-574 MRNEAGTNIISNFAV
+574 MRNEAGTNVSGNFSI
-589 SYLLSNNYLEFLP
+589 SYLLSSNYLEFLP

-619 DDKSSTVFSLDTY
+619 DDKSSTIFSLDTY
-632 IGDGPSKTTDGAL
+632 IGDGPSKTTDGGL
-645 KVKNSYT
+645 KVLESGTYENSSSWDVSS
-652 GGVYINSNTWEV
+652 GS
-664 GAGTGFGF
+664 GF
-672 NKITQLLVNEVI
+672 NNVTQLLVNEVI

-721 VFERGSLDLKTEIWQ
+721 VFERGSFDLKTEIWQ

>member
-1 MGVRFSTTVYNE
+1 MAARFQTTVYNE
-13 KSRKITVSI
+13 KGRKIEVSI
-22 KDSSFSGTVK
+22 KDNVFSGMTYD
-32 TFDTLS
+32 FDTIGLQ
-38 LGIQYDSESQQG
+38 LQYDSESQQG

-88 TMELTAYEDDNTTVS
+88 TMELIAYEDDNTTVS

-189 HENSTV
+189 HENTIA
-195 YNADNDYAYNTVIQH
+195 YNAASDYSLLTVIQH
-210 RAFYHRDT
+210 RAFYHKDT
-218 KNNYIYQSCY
+218 KSNYVYQSCY
-228 DVIKKICQTFGA
+228 DVLKKICQTFGA
-240 RLIFSG
+240 RLLFSG
-246 NQYWFIQVNEYAN
+246 NQYWFIQVNEYSRT
-259 NPASHRYFKYSGFGV
+259 PTTKRYFKYNAFGIQ
-274 QSVGTFSADL
+274 QSGTFTEDL
-284 TISNIQTN
+284 TLSNIQTN
-292 LVESDLM
+292 LPGSDLM

-397 GFESANWTL
+397 GFENANWTL
-406 GSGWLIDNNIL
+406 GSGWIIDNKIL

-426 YYTTFSVVNGRKYYI
+426 YYTTFSVVNGRKYYV
-441 KIKVDIDNAGF
+441 KIKVDIDNDGE
-452 LRLRLGGVTKTIT
+452 LLLSLGGVTKTIT
-465 ESGDYEYV
+465 ESGDYDYV
-473 IIATNTDTLKFD
+473 IIATNTDTLKFN

-510 GVTYTNGF
+510 GVNYTSGF

-527 ETSFSEFEFNTE
+527 ESSFYEYEFNTE
-539 TINAD
+539 TITAD

-632 IGDGPSKTTDGAL
+632 IGDGPSKTTDGGL
-645 KVKNSYT
+645 KVLESGTYQNSSSWDVSS
-652 GGVYINSNTWEV
+652 GQ
-664 GAGTGFGF
+664 GF
-672 NKITQLLVNEVI
+672 NNVTQLLVNEVI

>member
-1 MGVRFSTTVYNE
+1 MAARFQTTVYNE
-13 KSRKITVSI
+13 KGRKIVVAI
-22 KDSSFSGTVK
+22 KDKVFSGMTYN
-32 TFDTLS
+32 FDTIGLQ
-38 LGIQYDSESQQG
+38 LQYDSESSQG

-58 GSRCSLSLLINNE
+58 GSRCSLALLINNN

-77 LDIGLAVEGRF
+77 FDIGLAVEGRF
-88 TMELTAYEDDNTTVS
+88 TMQLTAYEDDGTTVS

-119 VPLVIGYQA
+119 IPLSIGYQA

-189 HENSTV
+189 HENTIA
-195 YNADNDYAYNTVIQH
+195 YNAASDYSLLTVIQH
-210 RAFYHRDT
+210 RAFYHKDT
-218 KNNYIYQSCY
+218 KSNYVYQSCY
-228 DVIKKICQTFGA
+228 DVLKKICQTFGA
-240 RLIFSG
+240 RLLFSG
-246 NQYWFIQVNEYAN
+246 NQYWFVQVNEYSRT
-259 NPASHRYFKYSGFGV
+259 PATKRYFKYSALGV
-274 QSVGTFSADL
+274 QSAGTFTADL

-292 LVESDLM
+292 LPGSDLM

-373 ANFEPYQFVFAVK
+373 VNFEPFQFVFAVK
-386 VVSIINSFPLQ
+386 VASIINSFPLQ
-397 GFESANWTL
+397 NFESTNWTL
-406 GSGWLIDNNIL
+406 GSGWIIDNKIL
-417 SGVLITTDA
+417 EGTLIATEA
-426 YYTTFSVVNGRKYYI
+426 FYTAFTVTSGRKYYV
-441 KIKVDIDNAGF
+441 KIKVDIENSGS

-473 IIATNTDTLKFD
+473 ILSTNTDTLKLD
-485 SVSSPRFTGKIKSLE
+485 SVSTPKFTGKIKSLQ

-518 NFQLEAASW
+518 NFQLEPATW
-527 ETSFSEFEFNTE
+527 ENTFYEYEFNTE
-539 TINAD
+539 TITAD

-554 FDTLDIPDTAE
+554 FDTLDIPESAE
-565 YIWEMRLKE
+565 YVWEMRLKE
-574 MRNEAGTNIISNFAV
+574 MRNEAGTSIISNFAV

-632 IGDGPSKTTDGAL
+632 IGDGPSKTTDGGL
-645 KVKNSYT
+645 KVLESGTYENS
-652 GGVYINSNTWEV
+652 SSWDV
-664 GAGTGFGF
+664 GNGSGF
-672 NKITQLLVNEVI
+672 NNVTQLLVNEVI

>member
-1 MGVRFSTTVYNE
+1 MAIRFSTTVYNE

-189 HENSTV
+189 HENTTA
-195 YNADNDYAYNTVIQH
+195 YNAASDYSLLTVIQH
-210 RAFYHRDT
+210 RAFYHKDT
-218 KNNYIYQSCY
+218 KSNYVYQSCY
-228 DVIKKICQTFGA
+228 DVLKKICQTFGA

-246 NQYWFIQVNEYAN
+246 NQYWFIQVNEYSRT
-259 NPASHRYFKYSGFGV
+259 PSTKRYFKYNAFGIQ
-274 QSVGTFSADL
+274 QSGTFTADL
-284 TISNIQTN
+284 TLSNIQTN
-292 LVESDLM
+292 LPGSDLM

-336 TNTTPVIT
+336 TNDTPVIT

-373 ANFEPYQFVFAVK
+373 VNFEPYQFVFAVK
-386 VVSIINSFPLQ
+386 VASIINSFPLQ

-406 GSGWLIDNNIL
+406 GSGWIIDNKIL
-417 SGVLITTDA
+417 EGTLIATEA
-426 YYTTFSVVNGRKYYI
+426 YYTTFTVTSGRKYYV
-441 KIKVDIDNAGF
+441 KIKVEIDNAGS

-465 ESGDYEYV
+465 ESGDYDYV
-473 IIATNTDTLKFD
+473 ILSTNTDTLKLD
-485 SVSSPRFTGKIKSLE
+485 SVSSPGFTGKIKSLQ

-518 NFQLEAASW
+518 NFQLEPATW
-527 ETSFSEFEFNTE
+527 ENSFYEYEFNTE
-539 TINAD
+539 TITAD

-554 FDTLDIPDTAE
+554 FDTLDIPESAE
-565 YIWEMRLKE
+565 YVWEMRLKQ
-574 MRNEAGTNIISNFAV
+574 MRNEAGTSIISNFAV

-632 IGDGPSKTTDGAL
+632 LGDGPSKTTDGGL
-645 KVKNSYT
+645 KVLESGTYENSSSWDVSS
-652 GGVYINSNTWEV
+652 GS
-664 GAGTGFGF
+664 GF
-672 NKITQLLVNEVI
+672 NNVTQLLVNEVI

>member
-1 MGVRFSTTVYNE
+1 MAARFQTTVYNE
-13 KSRKITVSI
+13 KGRKIVVAI
-22 KDSSFSGTVK
+22 KDKVFSGMTYD
-32 TFDTLS
+32 FDTIGLQ
-38 LGIQYDSESQQG
+38 LQYDSESQQG

-58 GSRCSLSLLINNE
+58 GSRCSLSLLINNN

-119 VPLVIGYQA
+119 IPLSIGYQA

-189 HENSTV
+189 HENTIA
-195 YNADNDYAYNTVIQH
+195 YNAASDYSLLTVIQH
-210 RAFYHRDT
+210 RAFYHKDT
-218 KNNYIYQSCY
+218 KSNYVYQSCY
-228 DVIKKICQTFGA
+228 DVLKNICQTFGA

-246 NQYWFIQVNEYAN
+246 NQYWFIQVNEYSRT
-259 NPASHRYFKYSGFGV
+259 PATKRYFKYSALGV
-274 QSVGTFSADL
+274 QSAGTFTADL

-292 LVESDLM
+292 LPGSDLM

-336 TNTTPVIT
+336 TNTTPVVT

-373 ANFEPYQFVFAVK
+373 VNFEPYQFVFAVK

-397 GFESANWTL
+397 GFENANWTL
-406 GSGWLIDNNIL
+406 GSGWIIDNKIL

-426 YYTTFSVVNGRKYYI
+426 YYTTFSVVNGRKYYV
-441 KIKVDIDNAGF
+441 KIKVDIDNDGE
-452 LRLRLGGVTKTIT
+452 LLLSLGGVTKTIT
-465 ESGDYEYV
+465 ESGDYDYV
-473 IIATNTDTLKFD
+473 IIATNTDTLKFN

-510 GVTYTNGF
+510 SVNYTSGF

-527 ETSFSEFEFNTE
+527 ESSFYEYEFNTE
-539 TINAD
+539 TITAD

-632 IGDGPSKTTDGAL
+632 MGDGPSKTTDGGL
-645 KVKNSYT
+645 KVLESGTYENSSSWDVSS
-652 GGVYINSNTWEV
+652 GS
-664 GAGTGFGF
+664 GF
-672 NKITQLLVNEVI
+672 NNVTQLLVNEVI

>member
-1 MGVRFSTTVYNE
+1 MAVRFETTVYNE
-13 KSRKITVSI
+13 KGRKINVAI
-22 KDSSFSGTVK
+22 KDNVFSGMTYS
-32 TFDTLS
+32 FDTISLS
-38 LGIQYDSESQQG
+38 LQYDSESQQG
-50 QERFTPII
+50 AERFTPII
-58 GSRCSLSLLINNE
+58 GSSCNLSLLINNN

-88 TMELTAYEDDNTTVS
+88 TMHLTAYEDDNTTVS
-103 FKWYGYIVTDL
+103 FNWYGYIVTDL
-114 VEFED
+114 VQFED
-119 VPLVIGYQA
+119 IPLSIGYVA

-166 QLDFVQENLV
+166 QLDFVQSELV

-182 LHTIFNW
+182 LHTVFNW
-189 HENSTV
+189 NENTTAYS
-195 YNADNDYAYNTVIQH
+195 AGNDYALLTVIQH
-210 RAFYHRDT
+210 RAFYHKDT

-228 DVIKKICQTFGA
+228 DVLKKICQTFGA

-246 NQYWFIQVNEYAN
+246 NQYWFIQVNEYAR
-259 NPASHRYFKYSGFGV
+259 NPSAHRYFKYSALGV
-274 QSVGTFSADL
+274 QVSGTFTFDF
-284 TISNIQTN
+284 TMSNIQTN
-292 LVESDLM
+292 LPGSDLM

-316 IRYNHFAKQNLLAG
+316 VRYNHFAKQNLLAG

-336 TNTTPVIT
+336 TNATPIT
-344 TTPTLDA
+344 TITPTLDA
-351 SNPDARLSY
+351 TNADARLSY

-373 ANFEPYQFVFAVK
+373 VNFEPFQFVFAVK
-386 VVSIINSFPLQ
+386 VASIINSFPLQ
-397 GFESANWTL
+397 GFADANWTL
-406 GSGWLIDNNIL
+406 GSGWFINNGIL
-417 SGVLITTDA
+417 EGTIIATVA
-426 YYTTFSVVNGRKYYI
+426 YYTTFTVTSGRKYYV
-441 KIKVDIDNAGF
+441 KIKVDIENSGS

-465 ESGDYEYV
+465 ESGDYDYV
-473 IIATNTDTLKFD
+473 ILSTNTDTLQLD
-485 SVSSPRFTGKIKSLE
+485 SLSSPGFTGKIKSLQ

-510 GVTYTNGF
+510 NVTYTNGF
-518 NFQLEAASW
+518 NFILDAASW
-527 ETSFSEFEFNTE
+527 ENTFYEYEFNTE
-539 TINAD
+539 TITAD

-554 FDTLDIPDTAE
+554 FDTLDIPESAE
-565 YIWEMRLKE
+565 YVWEMRLKN
-574 MRNEAGTNIISNFAV
+574 MRNEAGTNVSGNFSI
-589 SYLLSNNYLEFLP
+589 SYLLSSNYLEFLP

-619 DDKSSTVFSLDTY
+619 DDKSSTIFSLDTY
-632 IGDGPSKTTDGAL
+632 LGDGPSKTTDGGL
-645 KVKNSYT
+645 KVLESGTYENSSSWDVSS
-652 GGVYINSNTWEV
+652 GS
-664 GAGTGFGF
+664 GF
-672 NKITQLLVNEVI
+672 NNVTQLLVNEVI

-721 VFERGSLDLKTEIWQ
+721 VFERGSFDLKTEIWQ

>member
-1 MGVRFSTTVYNE
+1 MAVRFETTVYNE
-13 KSRKITVSI
+13 KGRKINVAI
-22 KDSSFSGTVK
+22 KDNVFSGMTYS
-32 TFDTLS
+32 FDTISLS
-38 LGIQYDSESQQG
+38 LQYDSESQQG
-50 QERFTPII
+50 AERFTPII
-58 GSRCSLSLLINNE
+58 GSSCNLSLLINNN

-88 TMELTAYEDDNTTVS
+88 TMDLTAYEDDNTTVS
-103 FKWYGYIVTDL
+103 FNWYGYIVTDL
-114 VEFED
+114 VQFED
-119 VPLVIGYQA
+119 IPLSIGYVA

-182 LHTIFNW
+182 LHTVFNW
-189 HENSTV
+189 NENTTA
-195 YNADNDYAYNTVIQH
+195 YNAANDYALLTVIQH
-210 RAFYHRDT
+210 RAFYHKDT

-228 DVIKKICQTFGA
+228 DVLKKICQTFGA

-246 NQYWFIQVNEYAN
+246 NQYWFIQINQYAN
-259 NPASHRYFKYSGFGV
+259 NPASLRYFKYSALGV
-274 QSVGTFSADL
+274 QTSGTFTDDFTL
-284 TISNIQTN
+284 SNVQGN
-292 LVESDLM
+292 LGNSDLM

-316 IRYNHFAKQNLLAG
+316 VRYNHFAKQNLLAG

-336 TNTTPVIT
+336 TNATPIT
-344 TTPTLDA
+344 TITPTLDA
-351 SNPDARLSY
+351 TNADARLSY
-360 TGILGFYAQALNP
+360 TGILGFYAQATNP
-373 ANFEPYQFVFAVK
+373 INFVPFQFVFAVK
-386 VVSIINSFPLQ
+386 VASIINSFPLQ
-397 GFESANWTL
+397 GFESANWTI
-406 GSGWLIDNNIL
+406 GSGWLIDNKIL
-417 SGVLITTDA
+417 SGVLITTEA
-426 YYTTFSVVNGRKYYI
+426 FYTTFSVVNGRKYYV
-441 KIKVDIDNAGF
+441 KIKVDIDNAGE

-465 ESGDYEYV
+465 TSGDYEYV
-473 IIATNTDTLKFD
+473 IVATNTDTLKFD

-510 GVTYTNGF
+510 NVNYTSGF

-527 ETSFSEFEFNTE
+527 ESAFYEYEFNTE
-539 TINAD
+539 TITAD
-544 AAFVAYKTIT
+544 AAFFAYKTIT
-554 FDTLDIPDTAE
+554 FDTLNIPDTAE

-574 MRNEAGTNIISNFAV
+574 MRNEAGTNIIANFAV

-602 TGAVSGQ
+602 SGATTGQ

-619 DDKSSTVFSLDTY
+619 DDKSSTIFSLDTY
-632 IGDGPSKTTDGAL
+632 LGDGPSKTTDGGL
-645 KVKNSYT
+645 KVLESGTYENSSSWDVSS
-652 GGVYINSNTWEV
+652 GS
-664 GAGTGFGF
+664 GF
-672 NKITQLLVNEVI
+672 NNVTQLLVNEVI

-695 DMPFQNLSVDN
+695 DMPFQNLIVDN

-721 VFERGSLDLKTEIWQ
+721 VFERGSFDLKTEIWQ

>member
-1 MGVRFSTTVYNE
+1 MAIRFSTTVYNE

-22 KDSSFSGTVK
+22 KDSAFSGTVK

-88 TMELTAYEDDNTTVS
+88 TMELIAYEDDNTTVS

-152 GQDTVVQHILNCLN
+152 GQDTVIQHILNCLN

-189 HENSTV
+189 HENTIA
-195 YNADNDYAYNTVIQH
+195 YNAASDYSLLTVIQH
-210 RAFYHRDT
+210 RAFYHKDT
-218 KNNYIYQSCY
+218 KSNYVYQSCY
-228 DVIKKICQTFGA
+228 DVLKKICQTFGA

-246 NQYWFIQVNEYAN
+246 NQYWFIQVNEYSRT
-259 NPASHRYFKYSGFGV
+259 PATKRYFKYNAFGIQ
-274 QSVGTFSADL
+274 QSGTFTADL
-284 TISNIQTN
+284 TLSNIQTN
-292 LVESDLM
+292 L
-299 RLSGGKWTYYPA
+299 PA
-311 LKNVV
+311 
-316 IRYNHFAKQNLLAG
+316 
-330 VEYNYA
+330 
-336 TNTTPVIT
+336 
-344 TTPTLDA
+344 LDA

-373 ANFEPYQFVFAVK
+373 ANFEAYQFVFAVK

-397 GFESANWTL
+397 GFENANWTL
-406 GSGWLIDNNIL
+406 GSGWIIDNKIL

-426 YYTTFSVVNGRKYYI
+426 YYTTFSVVNGRKYYV
-441 KIKVDIDNAGF
+441 KIKVDIDNNGE
-452 LRLRLGGVTKTIT
+452 LLLSLGGVNKTIT
-465 ESGDYEYV
+465 ESGDYDYV
-473 IIATNTDTLKFD
+473 IIATNTDTLKFS

-510 GVTYTNGF
+510 GVNYTSGF

-527 ETSFSEFEFNTE
+527 ESSFYEYEFNTE
-539 TINAD
+539 TITAD

-565 YIWEMRLKE
+565 YIWEMRLKQ
-574 MRNEAGTNIISNFAV
+574 MRNEAGTSIISNFAV

-632 IGDGPSKTTDGAL
+632 IGDGPSKTTDGGL
-645 KVKNSYT
+645 KVLESGTYENS
-652 GGVYINSNTWEV
+652 SSWDV
-664 GAGTGFGF
+664 GNGSGF
-672 NKITQLLVNEVI
+672 NNVTQLLVNEVI

>member
-1 MGVRFSTTVYNE
+1 MAARFQTTVYNE
-13 KSRKITVSI
+13 KGRKIVVAI
-22 KDSSFSGTVK
+22 KDNVFSGMTYD
-32 TFDTLS
+32 FDTIGLQ
-38 LGIQYDSESQQG
+38 LQYDSESQQG

-58 GSRCSLSLLINNE
+58 GSRCSLSLLINNN

-119 VPLVIGYQA
+119 VPLSIGYQA

-189 HENSTV
+189 HENTIA
-195 YNADNDYAYNTVIQH
+195 YNAASDYSLLTVIQH
-210 RAFYHRDT
+210 RAFYHKDT
-218 KNNYIYQSCY
+218 KSNYVYQSCY
-228 DVIKKICQTFGA
+228 DVLKKICQTFGA

-246 NQYWFIQVNEYAN
+246 NQYWFIQVNEYSRT
-259 NPASHRYFKYSGFGV
+259 PATKRYFKYSALGV
-274 QSVGTFSADL
+274 QSAGTFTADL

-292 LVESDLM
+292 LPGSDLM

-373 ANFEPYQFVFAVK
+373 VNFEPFQFVFAVK

-397 GFESANWTL
+397 GFENANWTL
-406 GSGWLIDNNIL
+406 GSGWLIDNKIL

-426 YYTTFSVVNGRKYYI
+426 YYTTFSVVNGRKYYV
-441 KIKVDIDNAGF
+441 KIKVDIDNDGE
-452 LRLRLGGVTKTIT
+452 LLLSLGGVTKTIT
-465 ESGDYEYV
+465 ESGDYDYV
-473 IIATNTDTLKFD
+473 IIATNTDTLKFN

-510 GVTYTNGF
+510 GVNYTSGF

-527 ETSFSEFEFNTE
+527 ESSFYEYEFNTE
-539 TINAD
+539 TITAD

-589 SYLLSNNYLEFLP
+589 SYLLSSNYLEFLP

-632 IGDGPSKTTDGAL
+632 IGDGPSKTTDGGL
-645 KVKNSYT
+645 KVLESGTYENSSSWDVSS
-652 GGVYINSNTWEV
+652 GS
-664 GAGTGFGF
+664 GF
-672 NKITQLLVNEVI
+672 NNVTQLLVNEVI

>member
-1 MGVRFSTTVYNE
+1 MAVRFETTVYNE
-13 KSRKITVSI
+13 KGRKINVAI
-22 KDSSFSGTVK
+22 KDNVFSGMTYS
-32 TFDTLS
+32 FDTISLS
-38 LGIQYDSESQQG
+38 LQYDSESQQG
-50 QERFTPII
+50 AERFTPII
-58 GSRCSLSLLINNE
+58 GSSCNLSLLINNN
-71 DLQTLL
+71 DLETLL

-88 TMELTAYEDDNTTVS
+88 TMHLTAYEDDNTIVS
-103 FKWYGYIVTDL
+103 FNWYGYIVTDL
-114 VEFED
+114 VQFED
-119 VPLVIGYQA
+119 IPLSIGYVA

-166 QLDFVQENLV
+166 QLDFVQSELV

-182 LHTIFNW
+182 LHTVFNW
-189 HENSTV
+189 NENTTA
-195 YNADNDYAYNTVIQH
+195 YNAANDYALLTVIQH
-210 RAFYHRDT
+210 RAFYHKDT

-228 DVIKKICQTFGA
+228 DVLKKICQTFGA

-246 NQYWFIQVNEYAN
+246 NQYWFIQVNEYAR
-259 NPASHRYFKYSGFGV
+259 NPAAHRYFKYSALGV
-274 QSVGTFSADL
+274 QASGTFTFDF
-284 TISNIQTN
+284 TMSNIQTN
-292 LVESDLM
+292 LPGSDLM

-316 IRYNHFAKQNLLAG
+316 VRYNHFAKQNLLAG

-336 TNTTPVIT
+336 TNTTPIT
-344 TTPTLDA
+344 TITPTLDA
-351 SNPDARLSY
+351 TNADARLSY

-373 ANFEPYQFVFAVK
+373 VNFEPFQFVFAVK
-386 VVSIINSFPLQ
+386 VASIINSFPLQ
-397 GFESANWTL
+397 GFASADWTL
-406 GSGWLIDNNIL
+406 GSGWFINNGIL
-417 SGVLITTDA
+417 EGTIIATVA
-426 YYTTFSVVNGRKYYI
+426 YYTTFTVTSGRNYYV
-441 KIKVDIDNAGF
+441 KIKVDIENSGS

-465 ESGDYEYV
+465 ESGDYDYV
-473 IIATNTDTLKFD
+473 ILSTNTDTLQLD
-485 SVSSPRFTGKIKSLE
+485 SLSSPGFTGKIKSLQ

-510 GVTYTNGF
+510 NVTYTNGF
-518 NFQLEAASW
+518 NFILEAASW
-527 ETSFSEFEFNTE
+527 EDTFYEYEFNTE
-539 TINAD
+539 TITAD

-554 FDTLDIPDTAE
+554 FDTLDIPESAE
-565 YIWEMRLKE
+565 YIWEMRLKN
-574 MRNEAGTNIISNFAV
+574 MRNEAGTNVSGNFSI
-589 SYLLSNNYLEFLP
+589 SYLLSSNYLEFLP

-619 DDKSSTVFSLDTY
+619 DDKSSTIFSLDTY
-632 IGDGPSKTTDGAL
+632 IGDGPSKTTDGGL
-645 KVKNSYT
+645 KVLESGTYENSSSWDVSS
-652 GGVYINSNTWEV
+652 GS
-664 GAGTGFGF
+664 GF
-672 NKITQLLVNEVI
+672 NNVTQLLVNEVI

-721 VFERGSLDLKTEIWQ
+721 VFERGSFDLKTEIWQ

>member
-88 TMELTAYEDDNTTVS
+88 IMELIAYEDDNTTVS

-189 HENSTV
+189 HENTIA
-195 YNADNDYAYNTVIQH
+195 YNAASDYSLLTVIQH
-210 RAFYHRDT
+210 RAFYHKDT
-218 KNNYIYQSCY
+218 KSNYVYQSCY
-228 DVIKKICQTFGA
+228 DVLKKICQTFGA

-246 NQYWFIQVNEYAN
+246 NQYWFIQVNEYSRS
-259 NPASHRYFKYSGFGV
+259 PATKRYFKYNAFGIQ
-274 QSVGTFSADL
+274 QSGTFTADL
-284 TISNIQTN
+284 TLSNIQTN
-292 LVESDLM
+292 LPGSDLM

-316 IRYNHFAKQNLLAG
+316 IKYNHFAKQNLLAG
-330 VEYNYA
+330 VEYNYT

-373 ANFEPYQFVFAVK
+373 VNFEPFQFVFAVK

-397 GFESANWTL
+397 GFENANWTL
-406 GSGWLIDNNIL
+406 GSGWIIDNKIL

-426 YYTTFSVVNGRKYYI
+426 YYTTFSVVNGRKYYV
-441 KIKVDIDNAGF
+441 KIKVDIDNDGE
-452 LRLRLGGVTKTIT
+452 LLLSLGGVTKTIT
-465 ESGDYEYV
+465 ESGDYDYV
-473 IIATNTDTLKFD
+473 IIATNTDTLKFN

-510 GVTYTNGF
+510 RVNYTSGF

-527 ETSFSEFEFNTE
+527 ESSFYEYEFNTE
-539 TINAD
+539 TITAD

-619 DDKSSTVFSLDTY
+619 NDKSSTVFSLDTY
-632 IGDGPSKTTDGAL
+632 IGDGPSKTTDGGL
-645 KVKNSYT
+645 KVLESGTYENSSSWDVSS
-652 GGVYINSNTWEV
+652 GS
-664 GAGTGFGF
+664 GF
-672 NKITQLLVNEVI
+672 NNVTQLLVNEVI

>member
-1 MGVRFSTTVYNE
+1 MAIRFETTVYNE
-13 KSRKITVSI
+13 KGRKINIGI
-22 KDSSFSGTVK
+22 KDNVFSGMSYS
-32 TFDTLS
+32 FDTISLS
-38 LGIQYDSESQQG
+38 LQYDSESQQG
-50 QERFTPII
+50 AERFTPII
-58 GSRCSLSLLINNE
+58 GSSCNLSLLINNS

-88 TMELTAYEDDNTTVS
+88 TMQLTAYEDDNTTVS
-103 FKWYGYIVTDL
+103 FYWYGYIVTDL
-114 VEFED
+114 VQFED
-119 VPLVIGYQA
+119 IPLSIGYQA

-143 YKSAVGPYN
+143 YKSGVGAYN

-166 QLDFVQENLV
+166 QLDFVQSELV

-182 LHTIFNW
+182 LHTVFNW
-189 HENSTV
+189 NENTTAYSA
-195 YNADNDYAYNTVIQH
+195 NNDYALLTVIQH
-210 RAFYHRDT
+210 RAFYHKDT

-228 DVIKKICQTFGA
+228 DVLKKICQTFGA

-246 NQYWFIQVNEYAN
+246 NQYWFIQVNEYAR
-259 NPASHRYFKYSGFGV
+259 NPAAHRYFKYSALGV
-274 QSVGTFSADL
+274 QASGTFTFDFTMSNVQADL
-284 TISNIQTN
+284 PN
-292 LVESDLM
+292 SDLM

-336 TNTTPVIT
+336 TNATPIT
-344 TTPTLDA
+344 TITPTLDA
-351 SNPDARLSY
+351 SNSDARLSY
-360 TGILGFYAQALNP
+360 TGILGFYASALNP
-373 ANFEPYQFVFAVK
+373 LNFVPFQFVFAVK
-386 VVSIINSFPLQ
+386 VASITNSFPLQ
-397 GFESANWTL
+397 NFASANWTL
-406 GSGWLIDNNIL
+406 GSGWIIDNKIL
-417 SGVLITTDA
+417 EGTLISAVA
-426 YYTTFSVVNGRKYYI
+426 YYTTFTVTSGRKYYV
-441 KIKVDIDNAGF
+441 KIKVDIANAGT

-465 ESGDYEYV
+465 ESGDYDYV
-473 IIATNTDTLKFD
+473 ILSTNTNTLQLD
-485 SVSSPRFTGKIKSLE
+485 SQSSPGFTGKIKSLE

-510 GVTYTNGF
+510 NITYTSGF
-518 NFQLEAASW
+518 NFNLEAASW
-527 ETSFSEFEFNTE
+527 ESTSYEYEFNTE
-539 TINAD
+539 TITAD

-554 FDTLDIPDTAE
+554 FDTLDIPESAE

-574 MRNEAGTNIISNFAV
+574 MRNEAGTNIISSFAV

-602 TGAVSGQ
+602 SGLTTGQ

-619 DDKSSTVFSLDTY
+619 DDKSSTIFNLDTY
-632 IGDGPSKTTDGAL
+632 IGDGPSKTTDGGL
-645 KVKNSYT
+645 KVLESGTYENSSSWDVSS
-652 GGVYINSNTWEV
+652 GS
-664 GAGTGFGF
+664 GF
-672 NKITQLLVNEVI
+672 NNVTQLLVNEVI

>member
-1 MGVRFSTTVYNE
+1 MAIRFSTTVYNE

-22 KDSSFSGTVK
+22 KDSAFSGTVK

-38 LGIQYDSESQQG
+38 LGIQYDSESSQG

-58 GSRCSLSLLINNE
+58 GSRCSLSLLINNN

-143 YKSAVGPYN
+143 YKSGVGPYV

-189 HENSTV
+189 NENTTAYSA
-195 YNADNDYAYNTVIQH
+195 NNDYALLTVIQH

-228 DVIKKICQTFGA
+228 DVLKKICQTFGA
-240 RLIFSG
+240 RLLFSG
-246 NQYWFIQVNEYAN
+246 NQYWFVQVNEYSRS
-259 NPASHRYFKYSGFGV
+259 PATKRYFKYSALGI
-274 QSVGTFSADL
+274 QSAGTFTADL
-284 TISNIQTN
+284 TLSNIQTN
-292 LVESDLM
+292 LPGSDLM
-299 RLSGGKWTYYPA
+299 RLSGGKWTYYPS
-311 LKNVV
+311 LKNVIV
-316 IRYNHFAKQNLLAG
+316 RYNHFAKQNLLAG

-336 TNTTPVIT
+336 TNSTPITT

-351 SNPDARLSY
+351 TNTDARLSY

-373 ANFEPYQFVFAVK
+373 ANFEPFQFVFAVK
-386 VVSIINSFPLQ
+386 VASIINSFPLQ

-406 GSGWLIDNNIL
+406 GSGWLIDNKIL
-417 SGVLITTDA
+417 EGTLIAAEA
-426 YYTTFSVVNGRKYYI
+426 YYTTFTVTSGRKYYV
-441 KIKVDIDNAGF
+441 KIKVEIDNTGS

-465 ESGDYEYV
+465 ESGDYDYV
-473 IIATNTDTLKFD
+473 ILSTNTDTLKLD
-485 SVSSPRFTGKIKSLE
+485 SVSSPGFTGKIKSLQ

-518 NFQLEAASW
+518 NFQLEPATW
-527 ETSFSEFEFNTE
+527 ENTFYEYEFNTE
-539 TINAD
+539 TITAD

-554 FDTLDIPDTAE
+554 FDTLDIPESAE
-565 YIWEMRLKE
+565 YVWEMRLKS
-574 MRNEAGTNIISNFAV
+574 MRNEAGSSIISNFTI
-589 SYLLSNNYLEFLP
+589 SYLLSSNYLEFLP

-632 IGDGPSKTTDGAL
+632 IGDGPSKTTDGGL
-645 KVKNSYT
+645 KVLESGTYENSSSWDVSS
-652 GGVYINSNTWEV
+652 GS
-664 GAGTGFGF
+664 GF
-672 NKITQLLVNEVI
+672 NNVTQLLVNEVI

>member
-1 MGVRFSTTVYNE
+1 MGVRYQTTVYNE
-13 KSRKITVSI
+13 KRRKITVSI
-22 KDSSFSGTVK
+22 KDSNYTGSVG

-50 QERFTPII
+50 AERFTPII
-58 GSRCSLSLLINNE
+58 GSRCSLSLLINSN

-77 LDIGLAVEGRF
+77 LDIGLAIEGRF
-88 TMELTAYEDDNTTVS
+88 TIHLTAYEDDNTTVS
-103 FKWYGYIVTDL
+103 FYWYGYIVTDL

-119 VPLVIGYQA
+119 IPLVIGYQA

-166 QLDFVQENLV
+166 QLDFVQSELV

-182 LHTIFNW
+182 LHTVFNW
-189 HENSTV
+189 NENTTAYSS
-195 YNADNDYAYNTVIQH
+195 ANDYALLTVIQH
-210 RAFYHRDT
+210 RAFYHKDT

-228 DVIKKICQTFGA
+228 DVLKKICQTFGA

-246 NQYWFIQVNEYAN
+246 NQYWFVQVNEYAR
-259 NPASHRYFKYSGFGV
+259 NPKAHRYFKYSALGV
-274 QSVGTFSADL
+274 QASGTFTANFTL
-284 TISNIQTN
+284 SNIQSN
-292 LVESDLM
+292 LPTSDLL

-316 IRYNHFAKQNLLAG
+316 VRYNHFAKQNLLAG

-336 TNTTPVIT
+336 TNATPIT
-344 TTPTLDA
+344 TITPTLDSTNA
-351 SNPDARLSY
+351 DARLSY

-373 ANFEPYQFVFAVK
+373 VNFVPYQFVFAVK
-386 VVSIINSFPLQ
+386 VASIINSFPLQ
-397 GFESANWTL
+397 GFSDANWTL
-406 GSGWLIDNNIL
+406 GSGWFINNGIL
-417 SGVLITTDA
+417 EGTIIATVA
-426 YYTTFSVVNGRKYYI
+426 YYTTFTVTSNRKYYV
-441 KIKVDIDNAGF
+441 KIKVDIENSGS

-465 ESGDYEYV
+465 ESGDYDYV
-473 IIATNTDTLKFD
+473 ILSTNTNTLQLD
-485 SVSSPRFTGKIKSLE
+485 SLSSPGFTGKIKSLQ

-510 GVTYTNGF
+510 NVTYTNGF
-518 NFQLEAASW
+518 NFILEPASW
-527 ETSFSEFEFNTE
+527 ENTFYEYEFNTE
-539 TINAD
+539 TITAD

-554 FDTLDIPDTAE
+554 FDTLDIPESAE
-565 YIWEMRLKE
+565 YIWEMRLKS
-574 MRNEAGTNIISNFAV
+574 MRNEAGTNVSGNFSI
-589 SYLLSNNYLEFLP
+589 SYLLNSNYLEFLP

-619 DDKSSTVFSLDTY
+619 DDKSSTIFSLDTY
-632 IGDGPSKTTDGAL
+632 LGDGPSKTTDGGL
-645 KVKNSYT
+645 KVLESGTYQNSSSWDVSS
-652 GGVYINSNTWEV
+652 GS
-664 GAGTGFGF
+664 GF
-672 NKITQLLVNEVI
+672 NNVTQLLVNEVI

-695 DMPFQNLSVDN
+695 DMPFQNLIVDN

-721 VFERGSLDLKTEIWQ
+721 VFERGSFDLKTEIWQ

>member
-1 MGVRFSTTVYNE
+1 MAARFQTTVYNE
-13 KSRKITVSI
+13 KGRKIVVAI
-22 KDSSFSGTVK
+22 KDKVFSGMTYD
-32 TFDTLS
+32 FDTIGLQ
-38 LGIQYDSESQQG
+38 LQYDSESQQG

-58 GSRCSLSLLINNE
+58 GSRCSLSLLINNS
-71 DLQTLL
+71 DLETLL

-189 HENSTV
+189 HENTIA
-195 YNADNDYAYNTVIQH
+195 YNASSDYSLLTVIQH
-210 RAFYHRDT
+210 RAFYHKDT
-218 KNNYIYQSCY
+218 KSNYVYQSCY
-228 DVIKKICQTFGA
+228 EVLKKICQTFGA

-246 NQYWFIQVNEYAN
+246 NQYWFIQVNEYSRT
-259 NPASHRYFKYSGFGV
+259 PTTKRYFKYNAFGIQ
-274 QSVGTFSADL
+274 QSGTFTEDL
-284 TISNIQTN
+284 TLSNIQTN
-292 LVESDLM
+292 LPGSDLM

-336 TNTTPVIT
+336 TNDTPIIT

-386 VVSIINSFPLQ
+386 VASIINSFPLQ

-406 GSGWLIDNNIL
+406 GSGWIIDNKIL
-417 SGVLITTDA
+417 EGTLIATEA
-426 YYTTFSVVNGRKYYI
+426 FYTTFTVTSGRKYYV
-441 KIKVDIDNAGF
+441 KIKVDIENSGS

-465 ESGDYEYV
+465 ESGDYDYV
-473 IIATNTDTLKFD
+473 LLSTNTDTLKLD
-485 SVSSPRFTGKIKSLE
+485 SVSSPGFTGKIKSLQ

-518 NFQLEAASW
+518 NFQLEPATW
-527 ETSFSEFEFNTE
+527 ENSFYEYEFNTE
-539 TINAD
+539 TITAD

-554 FDTLDIPDTAE
+554 FDTLDIPESAE
-565 YIWEMRLKE
+565 YVWEMRLKE
-574 MRNEAGTNIISNFAV
+574 MRNEAGSSIISNFNV

-632 IGDGPSKTTDGAL
+632 IGDGPSKTTDGGL
-645 KVKNSYT
+645 KVLESGTYENS
-652 GGVYINSNTWEV
+652 SSWDV
-664 GAGTGFGF
+664 GNGSGF
-672 NKITQLLVNEVI
+672 NNVTQLLVNEVI

>member
-1 MGVRFSTTVYNE
+1 MAARFQTTVYNE
-13 KSRKITVSI
+13 NGRKIVVAI
-22 KDSSFSGTVK
+22 KDKVFSGMTYD
-32 TFDTLS
+32 FDTIGLQ
-38 LGIQYDSESQQG
+38 LQYDSESQQG

-88 TMELTAYEDDNTTVS
+88 TMELTAYEDDGTTVS

-143 YKSAVGPYN
+143 YKSAVGPYI

-189 HENSTV
+189 HENTTT
-195 YNADNDYAYNTVIQH
+195 YNSASDYSLLTVIQH
-210 RAFYHRDT
+210 RAFYHKDT
-218 KNNYIYQSCY
+218 KSNYVYQSCY
-228 DVIKKICQTFGA
+228 DVLKKICQTFGA
-240 RLIFSG
+240 RLLFSG
-246 NQYWFIQVNEYAN
+246 NQYWFIQVNEYSRT
-259 NPASHRYFKYSGFGV
+259 PATKRYFKYSALGV
-274 QSVGTFSADL
+274 QQSGTFTADL
-284 TISNIQTN
+284 TLSNIQTN
-292 LVESDLM
+292 LPGSDLM

-336 TNTTPVIT
+336 TNDTPVIT

-373 ANFEPYQFVFAVK
+373 VNFEPFQFVFAVK
-386 VVSIINSFPLQ
+386 VASIINSFPLQ

-406 GSGWLIDNNIL
+406 GSGWLIDNKIL
-417 SGVLITTDA
+417 EGTLIATEA
-426 YYTTFSVVNGRKYYI
+426 FYTTFTVTSGRKYYV
-441 KIKVDIDNAGF
+441 KIKVDIENSGS

-465 ESGDYEYV
+465 ESGDYDYV
-473 IIATNTDTLKFD
+473 ILSTNTDTLKLD
-485 SVSSPRFTGKIKSLE
+485 SVSTPKFTGKIKSLQ

-510 GVTYTNGF
+510 GINYTNGF
-518 NFQLEAASW
+518 NFQLEPATW
-527 ETSFSEFEFNTE
+527 ENTFYEYEFNTE
-539 TINAD
+539 TITAD
-544 AAFVAYKTIT
+544 AAFIAYKTIT
-554 FDTLDIPDTAE
+554 FDTLDIPESAE
-565 YIWEMRLKE
+565 YVWEMRLKQ
-574 MRNEAGTNIISNFAV
+574 MRNEAGSSIISNFNV

-602 TGAVSGQ
+602 TGAISGQ

-632 IGDGPSKTTDGAL
+632 IGDGPSKTTDGGL
-645 KVKNSYT
+645 KVLESGTYENS
-652 GGVYINSNTWEV
+652 SSWDV
-664 GAGTGFGF
+664 GNGSGF
-672 NKITQLLVNEVI
+672 NNVTQLLVNEVI

>member
-1 MGVRFSTTVYNE
+1 MAVRFETTVYNE
-13 KSRKITVSI
+13 KGRKINVAI
-22 KDSSFSGTVK
+22 KDNVFSGMTYS
-32 TFDTLS
+32 FDTISLS
-38 LGIQYDSESQQG
+38 LQYDSESQQG
-50 QERFTPII
+50 AERFTPII
-58 GSRCSLSLLINNE
+58 GSSCNLSLLINNN

-88 TMELTAYEDDNTTVS
+88 TMHLTAYEDDNTTVS
-103 FKWYGYIVTDL
+103 FNWYGYIVTDL
-114 VEFED
+114 VQFED
-119 VPLVIGYQA
+119 IPLSIGYVA

-166 QLDFVQENLV
+166 QLDFVQSELV

-182 LHTIFNW
+182 LHTVFNW
-189 HENSTV
+189 NENTTA
-195 YNADNDYAYNTVIQH
+195 YNAANDYALLTVIQH
-210 RAFYHRDT
+210 RAFYHKDT

-228 DVIKKICQTFGA
+228 DVLKKICQTFGA

-246 NQYWFIQVNEYAN
+246 NQYWFIQVNEYAR
-259 NPASHRYFKYSGFGV
+259 NPSAHRYFKYSALGI
-274 QSVGTFSADL
+274 QASGTFTFDF
-284 TISNIQTN
+284 TMSNVQTN
-292 LVESDLM
+292 LPSSDLM

-316 IRYNHFAKQNLLAG
+316 VRYNHFAKQNLLAG

-336 TNTTPVIT
+336 TNATPIT
-344 TTPTLDA
+344 TITPTLDA
-351 SNPDARLSY
+351 TNADARLSY

-373 ANFEPYQFVFAVK
+373 VNFEPFQFVFAVK
-386 VVSIINSFPLQ
+386 VASIINSFPLQ
-397 GFESANWTL
+397 GFADANWTL
-406 GSGWLIDNNIL
+406 GSGWFINNGIL
-417 SGVLITTDA
+417 EGTIIATVA
-426 YYTTFSVVNGRKYYI
+426 YYTTFTVTSGRKYYV
-441 KIKVDIDNAGF
+441 KIKVDIENSGS

-465 ESGDYEYV
+465 ESGDYDYV
-473 IIATNTDTLKFD
+473 ILSTNTDTLQLD
-485 SVSSPRFTGKIKSLE
+485 SLSSPGFTGKIKSLQ

-510 GVTYTNGF
+510 NVTYTNGF
-518 NFQLEAASW
+518 NFILDAASW
-527 ETSFSEFEFNTE
+527 ENTFYEYEFNTE
-539 TINAD
+539 TITAD

-554 FDTLDIPDTAE
+554 FDTLDIPESAE
-565 YIWEMRLKE
+565 YVWEMRLKN
-574 MRNEAGTNIISNFAV
+574 MRNEAGTNVSGNFSI
-589 SYLLSNNYLEFLP
+589 SYLLSSNYLEFLP

-619 DDKSSTVFSLDTY
+619 DDKSSTIFSLDTY
-632 IGDGPSKTTDGAL
+632 LGDGPSKTTDGGL
-645 KVKNSYT
+645 KVLESGTYENSSSWDVSS
-652 GGVYINSNTWEV
+652 GS
-664 GAGTGFGF
+664 GF
-672 NKITQLLVNEVI
+672 NNVTQLLVNEVI

-721 VFERGSLDLKTEIWQ
+721 VFERGSFDLKTEIWQ